1 MLDFQASSYERK
13 GCVMTLRTENLS
25 FRYADK
31 PVLESVSIEFRQGLF
46 YGILGPNGCGKTT
59 MLDLLIHHLTPREG
73 SVYYKDKPI
82 EFYSSKQLACEIALV
97 AQNDSVNFPYS
108 VSEVV
113 MMGRHPYI
121 NRFSRPSGDD
131 WECVRDVMAIADIDH
146 LAGKRVTELSGGERQ
161 RVVFARGLAQN
172 TPVLLL
178 DEATSNL
185 DIHHSL
191 NLLGSVR
198 RDMENNNRMVISV
211 FHDVNLA
218 ALFCD
223 RLILMKD
230 SSVFMEGTV
239 VECLHEEALREVF
252 QVDSSIRYDDFSG
265 SPQVVFRKS
274 DQEVPA

>member
-1 MLDFQASSYERK
+1 
-13 GCVMTLRTENLS
+13 MTLRTENLS

-211 FHDVNLA
+211 FHDINLA